1 MNAFKALYIKELKDN
16 RSVFLFVLM
25 AALALHAYGYTR
37 GIDGIQPTPYIALA
51 FLPVVAVFVLPFLLV
66 HTFSQE
72 FKGQTHFQLLSLPV
86 SRAAIVIAKFL
97 AVLSLG
103 ALLYVLATGTTHLLY
118 IKLGKLSAP
127 GMHMPELAGGD
138 LWLIAGQWYFGILL
152 LLMGIATAMSGLKLI
167 VRRFQNLAMTL
178 FFLGS
183 LYLYARLLA
192 KVFTPLNLLSSHNIE
207 ITTGSGGPQTVPLF
221 LPSLLFTLLFSL
233 LFLGLGI
240 FLYERFAEA

>member
-1 MNAFKALYIKELKDN
+1 MNGLKALYIKELKDN
-16 RSVFLFVLM
+16 RSIFLFVLI

-37 GIDGIQPTPYIALA
+37 AIDGILPTPYIALA
-51 FLPVVAVFVLPFLLV
+51 FLPVVAIFVLPFLLV
-66 HTFSQE
+66 HAFSQE

-103 ALLYVLATGTTHLLY
+103 VLLYVLATGTMHLLY
-118 IKLGKLSAP
+118 IKLMGLSVP
-127 GMHMPELAGGD
+127 GVHMFGIAGAD
-138 LWLIAGQWYFGILL
+138 LWLVVGQWYFGILL

-167 VRRFQNLAMTL
+167 VRRFQNFVMTI

-183 LYLYARLLA
+183 LYLYGHLLA
-192 KVFTPLNLLSSHNIE
+192 HVSEPLNLLSSHNIE
-207 ITTGSGGPQTVPLF
+207 ITTGVGGQQQVPLF
-221 LPSLLFTLLFSL
+221 QSGLLFTLLFSL
-233 LFLGLGI
+233 LFVGLGI

>member
-1 MNAFKALYIKELKDN
+1 VNGLKALYIKELKDN
-16 RSVFLFVLM
+16 RSIFLFVLV

-37 GIDGIQPTPYIALA
+37 AVDGILPTPYIALA
-51 FLPVVAVFVLPFLLV
+51 LLPVVAVFVLPFLLV

-86 SRAAIVIAKFL
+86 SRAAIVMAKFL

-103 ALLYVLATGTTHLLY
+103 ALLCVLATGTMHLLY
-118 IKLGKLSAP
+118 VKWVGRLSP
-127 GMHMPELAGGD
+127 GMFMAGLAGGD
-138 LWLIAGQWYFGILL
+138 LWMIAGQWYFGILL

-167 VRRFQNLAMTL
+167 VRRFQNFAMAV

-183 LYLYARLLA
+183 LYLYIRLLA
-192 KVFTPLNLLSSHNIE
+192 EIFALKILSSHNIE
-207 ITTGSGGPQTVPLF
+207 ITTGFGGPQTVLLF
-221 LPSLLFTLLFSL
+221 LPSLLFTVLFS
-233 LFLGLGI
+233 FFFVGLGI

>member
-16 RSVFLFVLM
+16 RSIFLFVLM

-37 GIDGIQPTPYIALA
+37 GVEGILPTPYIALA
-51 FLPVVAVFVLPFLLV
+51 FLPVVAVFVLPFLLI
-66 HTFSQE
+66 HAFSQE

-86 SRAAIVIAKFL
+86 SRASIVITKFL

-103 ALLYVLATGTTHLLY
+103 ALLYVLATGTMHLLY
-118 IKLGKLSAP
+118 IRLGKLSAP
-127 GMHMPELAGGD
+127 GMHMPGVAGTD
-138 LWLIAGQWYFGILL
+138 LWLIVGQWYFGILL

-167 VRRFQNLAMTL
+167 VHRFQNFAMTL

-183 LYLYARLLA
+183 LYLYIRLLA
-192 KVFTPLNLLSSHNIE
+192 GIFALNLLASHNIE
-207 ITTGSGGPQTVPLF
+207 ITTGSGGLQQVPLF

-233 LFLGLGI
+233 FFVCLGI
-240 FLYERFAEA
+240 FLYERYAEA